1 VSLIPGTYQVRTWQ
15 HSTLGKEPLASISWM
30 DVDVAVLGGGPGGY
44 TAAIRA
50 AQLGAKT
57 ACIEKESELGGT
69 CLRIGCIPT
78 KAWVQTAHFLH
89 QAHDSF
95 AKLGVHVSEPQLDF
109 GAANEWKAGVVKQMT
124 QGVASLFK
132 ANGVEW
138 VRGTG
143 AFRDANTIA
152 VEGGEDVTFK
162 SAIIATGSF
171 PLRPPIEG
179 LDSERCVDSTG
190 LLAQSEVPGRLVV
203 LGGGIIGAEF
213 ASIFNR
219 FGSEVTII
227 EMLDRLIPQE
237 DEDASK
243 ELAKQF
249 GRRGI
254 ALHLGKQCTGVD
266 DSGSELTVHFGDGET
281 VQADLMLVSV
291 GRGPTVEGLGLEQ
304 IGVEF
309 DKSKGIAADE
319 HRRTTV
325 PHIYAVG
332 DCAGYWQLAHT
343 AFREGEVAAE
353 NACGHDATIDNPAV
367 PRPIYT
373 DPEIASVGLTE
384 AEARE
389 QYGDDVAVG
398 QFPWVANARAVMQN
412 ETTGWVKSI
421 HETRYGELLG
431 VVMVG
436 PHVTD
441 LIEAGVVALD
451 AESTVETVADGMA
464 AHPTLSE
471 AVKEAG
477 LVALGR
483 PIHVPARKRAP
494 ARA

>member
-1 VSLIPGTYQVRTWQ
+1 M
-15 HSTLGKEPLASISWM
+15 EC
-30 DVDVAVLGGGPGGY
+30 DVAVLGGGPGGY

-57 ACIEKESELGGT
+57 ICIEQEPELGGT

-78 KAWVQTAHFLH
+78 KAWVQTAFSMKEAEHT
-89 QAHDSF
+89 F
-95 AKLGVHVSEPQLDF
+95 AKLGVQVGEPRLDF
-109 GAANEWKAGVVKQMT
+109 ATANEWKAQVVNQMT
-124 QGVASLFK
+124 GGVASLFK

-138 VRGTG
+138 VKGTG
-143 AFRDANTIA
+143 RFKDAKTIA

-162 SAIIATGSF
+162 SAIVATGSF
-171 PLRPPIEG
+171 PLWPPIQG
-179 LDSERCVDSTG
+179 LDSQRCVDSEG
-190 LLAQSEVPGRLVV
+190 LLAQTEVPNRLVI
-203 LGGGIIGAEF
+203 LGGGIIGCEF
-213 ASIFNR
+213 ASIFRR

-227 EMLDRLIPQE
+227 EMLPRLIPAE

-249 GRRGI
+249 VKRGI
-254 ALHLGKQCTGVD
+254 TLHLEKQCTKVE
-266 DSGSELTVHFGDGET
+266 DSATGLTVYFGDGET
-281 VQADLMLVSV
+281 VECDLMLVAV
-291 GRGPTVEGLGLEQ
+291 GRGPTVENLGLEA
-304 IGVEF
+304 IGVEL
-309 DKSKGIAADE
+309 DKRTGIAADE

-325 PHIYAVG
+325 SHIYAVG

-353 NACGHDATIDNPAV
+353 NATGHDAIIDNRAV

-373 DPEIASVGLTE
+373 DPEIAGVGLTE

-389 QYGDDVAVG
+389 QYGDDVATG
-398 QFPWVANARAVMQN
+398 RFPWIANARAVMQN
-412 ETTGWVKSI
+412 ETVGWVKSI

-431 VVMVG
+431 LVMVG

-441 LIEAGVVALD
+441 LVEAGVVAID
-451 AESTVETVADGMA
+451 AEATVETVADGMT

-471 AVKEAG
+471 AIKEAG

-483 PIHVPARKRAP
+483 PIHVPNRQRAK
-494 ARA
+494 ATA

>member
-1 VSLIPGTYQVRTWQ
+1 
-15 HSTLGKEPLASISWM
+15 M
-30 DVDVAVLGGGPGGY
+30 DCDVAVLGGGPGGY

-50 AQLGAKT
+50 AQLGAKV
-57 ACIEKESELGGT
+57 ACIEKETELGGT

-78 KAWVQTAHFLH
+78 KAWVQTAFSIKE
-89 QAHDSF
+89 AEETF
-95 AKLGVHVSEPQLDF
+95 AKLGVKVGNPELDF
-109 GAANEWKAGVVKQMT
+109 AAANEWKAGVVKQMT
-124 QGVASLFK
+124 SGVASLFK
-132 ANGVEW
+132 ASGVEW
-138 VRGTG
+138 VKGTG
-143 AFRDANTIA
+143 RFKDASTIA
-152 VEGGEDVTFK
+152 VEGGQDVSFK
-162 SAIIATGSF
+162 SAVVATGSF

-179 LDSERCVDSTG
+179 LDSPRCVDSTG
-190 LLAQSEVPGRLVV
+190 LLAQTEVPRRLVV
-203 LGGGIIGAEF
+203 LGGGIIGCEF
-213 ASIFNR
+213 ASIFRR
-219 FGSEVTII
+219 FGSEVTVI
-227 EMLDRLIPQE
+227 EMLPSLIPQE
-237 DEDASK
+237 DADASK

-254 ALHLGKQCTGVD
+254 TLHLEKQCTKVD
-266 DSGSELTVHFGDGET
+266 DDGSKLVVHFGDGET
-281 VQADLMLVSV
+281 VKADLMLVAV
-291 GRGPTVEGLGLEQ
+291 GRGPLVEGLGLEE
-304 IGVEF
+304 IGVELE
-309 DKSKGIAADE
+309 KRKGIAADE

-325 PHIYAVG
+325 PNIYAVG

-353 NACGHDATIDNPAV
+353 NACGHEAVVDNRGV

-398 QFPWVANARAVMQN
+398 TFPWVANARAVMQN
-412 ETTGWVKSI
+412 ETVGWVKSI
-421 HETRYGELLG
+421 HETHYGELLG
-431 VVMVG
+431 LVMVG

-441 LIEAGVVALD
+441 LIEAAVVAID

-471 AVKEAG
+471 AIKEAG

-483 PIHVPARKRAP
+483 AIHLPNRKRTP

>member
-1 VSLIPGTYQVRTWQ
+1 
-15 HSTLGKEPLASISWM
+15 M

-50 AQLGAKT
+50 AQLGAT
-57 ACIEKESELGGT
+57 VACIEKESELGGT
-69 CLRIGCIPT
+69 CLRVGCIPT
-78 KAWVQTAHFLH
+78 KAWVQTAYALRE
-89 QAHDSF
+89 AEESF
-95 AKLGVHVSEPQLDF
+95 AKFGVQVGGATLDF
-109 GAANEWKAGVVKQMT
+109 AASNTWKAGVVKQMT

-138 VRGTG
+138 VKG
-143 AFRDANTIA
+143 AGRFTDANTIA

-162 SAIIATGSF
+162 QAIVATGSF
-171 PLRPPIEG
+171 PLRPPIDG
-179 LDSERCVDSTG
+179 LDSPRCVDSTG
-190 LLAQSEVPGRLVV
+190 LLAQEDVPQRLVV
-203 LGGGIIGAEF
+203 LGGGIIGCEF
-213 ASIFNR
+213 ASIFAR
-219 FGSEVTII
+219 FGSQVTIV
-227 EMLDRLIPQE
+227 EMLDTLIPQE
-237 DEDASK
+237 DADAAK

-254 ALHLGKQCTGVD
+254 ALELGKQCSKVED
-266 DSGSELTVHFGDGET
+266 DGSKLTVHYGDGET
-281 VQADLMLVSV
+281 VEVDVMLVSV
-291 GRGPTVEGLGLEQ
+291 GRGPLVEGLGLDE
-304 IGVEF
+304 IGVQY
-309 DKSKGIAADE
+309 DKRKGIAADE

-353 NACGHDATIDNPAV
+353 NACGHDAVVDNRAV

-373 DPEIASVGLTE
+373 DPEIAGVGLTE

-398 QFPWVANARAVMQN
+398 RFPWVANARAVMQD
-412 ETTGWVKSI
+412 ETVGWVKSI

-431 VVMVG
+431 LVMVG

-441 LIEAGVVALD
+441 MIEAGVVAID

-464 AHPTLSE
+464 PHPTLSE
-471 AVKEAG
+471 VIKEAG
-477 LVALGR
+477 LAALGR
-483 PIHVPARKRAP
+483 AIHIPNRKPRAKTT
-494 ARA
+494 A

>member
-1 VSLIPGTYQVRTWQ
+1 M
-15 HSTLGKEPLASISWM
+15 EC
-30 DVDVAVLGGGPGGY
+30 DVAVLGGGPGGY

-50 AQLGAKT
+50 AQLGAK
-57 ACIEKESELGGT
+57 AVCIEKEPELGGT
-69 CLRIGCIPT
+69 CLRVGCIPT
-78 KAWVQTAHFLH
+78 KAWVQTALYLK
-89 QAHDSF
+89 AAEESF
-95 AKLGVHVSEPQLDF
+95 SKLGVKVAEPSLDF
-109 GAANEWKAGVVKQMT
+109 AAANEWKEKVVHQMT
-124 QGVASLFK
+124 QGVATLFK

-138 VRGTG
+138 VEGKG
-143 AFRDANTIA
+143 SFKDANTIA
-152 VEGGEDVTFK
+152 VEGAEDVTFQ
-162 SAIIATGSF
+162 SAVIATGSF

-179 LDSERCVDSTG
+179 LDSELCVDSTG
-190 LLAQSEVPGRLVV
+190 LLARSEVPKRLVV
-203 LGGGIIGAEF
+203 LGGGIIGCEF

-227 EMLDRLIPQE
+227 EMLQTLIPQE
-237 DEDASK
+237 DEDAAK

-254 ALHLGKQCTGVD
+254 TLHLEKQCTKVEE
-266 DSGSELTVHFGDGET
+266 SGGALTVHFGEGET
-281 VQADLMLVSV
+281 VECDLMLVSV
-291 GRGPTVEGLGLEQ
+291 GRGPLVEGLGLEE

-309 DKSKGIAADE
+309 DRRKGIAADE
-319 HRRTTV
+319 RRRTTV

-332 DCAGYWQLAHT
+332 DCAGYWQPAHT

-353 NACGHDATIDNPAV
+353 NACGHDAVVDNRAV

-373 DPEIASVGLTE
+373 DPEIAGVGLTE

-389 QYGDDVAVG
+389 QYGDDVATG
-398 QFPWVANARAVMQN
+398 MFPWIANARAVMQN

-431 VVMVG
+431 IVMVG

-441 LIEAGVVALD
+441 LIEAGVVAID
-451 AESTVETVADGMA
+451 AEATVETVADGMA

-471 AVKEAG
+471 AIKEAG

-483 PIHVPARKRAP
+483 PIHVPNRKKKA
-494 ARA
+494 AATA

>member
-1 VSLIPGTYQVRTWQ
+1 M
-15 HSTLGKEPLASISWM
+15 EC
-30 DVDVAVLGGGPGGY
+30 DVAVLGGGPGGY

-57 ACIEKESELGGT
+57 ACIERESELGGT
-69 CLRIGCIPT
+69 CLRVGCIPT
-78 KAWVQTAHFLH
+78 KAWVQTAFALKE
-89 QAHDSF
+89 AEETF
-95 AKLGVHVSEPQLDF
+95 AKLGVEVGQPRLDF
-109 GAANEWKAGVVKQMT
+109 GRANEWKAQIVKQLT
-124 QGVASLFK
+124 GGVAGLFK

-138 VRGTG
+138 VKGEGR
-143 AFRDANTIA
+143 FKDQNTIA
-152 VEGGEDVTFK
+152 VDGGEDVAFK
-162 SAIIATGSF
+162 SAIIATGSY
-171 PLRPPIEG
+171 PLRPPIDGIDSG
-179 LDSERCVDSTG
+179 LCVDSTR
-190 LLAQSEVPGRLVV
+190 LLAQEQVPKRLVV
-203 LGGGIIGAEF
+203 LGGGIIGCEF
-213 ASIFNR
+213 ASIFQR
-219 FGSEVTII
+219 FGSEVTVI
-227 EMLDRLIPQE
+227 EMLPRLIPQE
-237 DEDASK
+237 DEDAAK

-254 ALHLGKQCTGVD
+254 AVHVDTQCKSVAEQNGA
-266 DSGSELTVHFGDGET
+266 LTVTLGEGDTLECE
-281 VQADLMLVSV
+281 LMLVAT
-291 GRGPTVEGLGLEQ
+291 GRGPLVENLGLEE
-304 IGVEF
+304 IGVEL
-309 DKSKGIAADE
+309 DRRKGIAADE

-353 NACGHDATIDNPAV
+353 NAMGHDAVVDNRGV

-373 DPEIASVGLTE
+373 DPEIAGVGLTE

-389 QYGDDVAVG
+389 QYGEDVATG
-398 QFPWVANARAVMQN
+398 MFPWSANGRALMQN
-412 ETTGWVKSI
+412 ETVGWVKSI

-431 VVMVG
+431 IVMIG

-483 PIHVPARKRAP
+483 PIHLPRRKPAAAKA
-494 ARA
+494 

>member
-1 VSLIPGTYQVRTWQ
+1 
-15 HSTLGKEPLASISWM
+15 M
-30 DVDVAVLGGGPGGY
+30 DCDVAVLGGGPGGY

-50 AQLGAKT
+50 AQLGAK
-57 ACIEKESELGGT
+57 AVCIEKESELGGT

-78 KAWVQTAHFLH
+78 KAWVQTA
-89 QAHDSF
+89 F
-95 AKLGVHVSEPQLDF
+95 AIKEAEHTFGKLGVQVGPPQLDF
-109 GAANEWKAGVVKQMT
+109 ATANEWKAAVVKQMVN
-124 QGVASLFK
+124 GVASLFK

-138 VRGTG
+138 VKGTG
-143 AFRDANTIA
+143 RFKDANTIA

-162 SAIIATGSF
+162 SAIVATGSF

-179 LDSERCVDSTG
+179 LDSARCVDSEG
-190 LLAQSEVPGRLVV
+190 LLAQTDVPRRLVV
-203 LGGGIIGAEF
+203 LGGGIIGCEF
-213 ASIFNR
+213 ASIFDR

-227 EMLDRLIPQE
+227 EMLPKLIPME
-237 DEDASK
+237 DDDAAA

-254 ALHLGKQCTGVD
+254 TLHLEKQCTKVEEAADG
-266 DSGSELTVHFGDGET
+266 LRVHFAEGET
-281 VQADLMLVSV
+281 VECDLMLVSV
-291 GRGPTVEGLGLEQ
+291 GRGPLVESLGLEE
-304 IGVEF
+304 IGVEL
-309 DKSKGIAADE
+309 DPRKGIAADE

-325 PHIYAVG
+325 SHIYAVG

-353 NACGHDATIDNPAV
+353 NAMGHDAVVDNRGV

-373 DPEIASVGLTE
+373 DPEIAGVGLTE

-389 QYGDDVAVG
+389 QYGDDVATG
-398 QFPWVANARAVMQN
+398 MFPWVANARAVMQN
-412 ETTGWVKSI
+412 ETVGWVKSI

-431 VVMVG
+431 IVMVG

-451 AESTVETVADGMA
+451 AEATVETVADGMA

-483 PIHVPARKRAP
+483 AIHLPPKR
-494 ARA
+494 RAAATT